1 MFSTRIL
8 SYWTIALTW
17 GVFCLSWPA
26 PSAMVHGQDGQPAP
40 ATNAAADKIFLIG
53 NSLTWD
59 TLPGLLDGDV
69 QWHVDCGKNLQ
80 YIFDNPAN
88 PCVKTSTLWTEAL
101 KNRQFDILCVQP
113 YSGTTIEQD
122 VHIISTWL
130 ALQPTAALVIHTGWN
145 RADDFEQAY
154 HASDAVNLMTHS
166 PAYFQTLQTRLQTQH
181 PERTIRLTAALDV
194 LDTVWHD
201 IELRRA
207 PFQSFGELYRDNV
220 HMTTQ
225 VGRYLMHNVMRVA
238 LQQPLSEQGF
248 QIEAT
253 QKAYFD
259 KQLNSLGVQQPGSL

>member
-1 MFSTRIL
+1 MFFTRIL
-8 SYWTIALTW
+8 SHWTIALTW
-17 GVFCLSWPA
+17 GIVCLSWST
-26 PSAMVHGQDGQPAP
+26 PSALVCGQEGSPSPAASP
-40 ATNAAADKIFLIG
+40 VANKVFLIG

-101 KNRQFDILCVQP
+101 KNKQYDILCVQP
-113 YSGTTIEQD
+113 FSGTTIEQD
-122 VHIISTWL
+122 LHVISTWL
-130 ALQPTAALVIHTGWN
+130 ALQPTATIVIHTGWN

-154 HASDAVNLMTHS
+154 HATDEVNRMTHS
-166 PAYFQTLQTRLQTQH
+166 PSYFQTLQTRLQTQH

-194 LDTVWHD
+194 LDAIWHD
-201 IELRRA
+201 IEQSRA
-207 PFQSFGELYRDNV
+207 PFQSFGELYRDDI

-225 VGRYLMHNVMRVA
+225 VGRYLMHNVMRMA

-248 QIEAT
+248 QLESA

-259 KQLNSLGVQQPGSL
+259 QRLSLIGAQQPSSL